1 MRRAIRN
8 WGAVVAIGVVV
19 ASVFLLRPG
28 VVNGPVAW
36 VVVAG
41 DSMLPTLASGDV
53 VFVKRKESYDRGDVV
68 AYRVPEGDPGAGIV
82 IIHRI
87 VGSDRHG
94 YRLRGDN
101 KDGLDPWQPEDED
114 VVGSMFF
121 DIPRLGLAVGFLRTP
136 MGFAALAAIVTF
148 SILAGGTEAG
158 RRRRRDEDPPPPP
171 SVPPPP
177 ELVPLRT
184 RPLVLDEPVRARSS
198 DKLLLG
204 FGAAAV
210 GGAAVLAVALAR
222 RRRR

>member
-1 MRRAIRN
+1 MRAAVRN
-8 WGAVVAIGVVV
+8 WGAVAAIAVVV
-19 ASVFLLRPG
+19 VSVFLLRPG
-28 VVNGPVAW
+28 VVNSPVSW

-41 DSMLPTLASGDV
+41 DSMLPTLQSGDV
-53 VFVKRKESYDRGDVV
+53 VFVKRKGSYDKGDVV

-94 YRLRGDN
+94 YRLQGDN
-101 KDGLDPWQPEDED
+101 KDGLDPWQPEDGD

-158 RRRRRDEDPPPPP
+158 RRRRKGDPP
-171 SVPPPP
+171 SPP
-177 ELVPLRT
+177 EPVPLRT
-184 RPLVLDEPVRARSS
+184 RPLALDPLPTAPASN
-198 DKLLLG
+198 KLLFALG
-204 FGAAAV
+204 VAALGVVAV
-210 GGAAVLAVALAR
+210 GVAR
-222 RRRR
+222 RRR